1 MHARPLL
8 GFGEEKELESIRTV
22 CGRPDS
28 RDQNSRFR
36 RRKTRIVKRRTANLN
51 IRLCLSYSG
60 ENPPSSASHYNH
72 NLATNIHTQL
82 GPLHEYE
89 SREEKP
95 YIFLFSLPDAP
106 NVEWNGFFVI
116 QYSAA

>member
-1 MHARPLL
+1 MGSGGDVHARPLL

-28 RDQNSRFR
+28 WDQNSRFR
-36 RRKTRIVKRRTANLN
+36 IRKTRIVKRRTANLN

-72 NLATNIHTQL
+72 NLATSIHTQL

-89 SREEKP
+89 SRKKNL
-95 YIFLFSLPDAP
+95 IFFFSACQTRPTL
-106 NVEWNGFFVI
+106 NGMV
-116 QYSAA
+116 SS